1 MYNLRPKNNI
11 LVFFTFGVSL
21 KIWVETGLAYRELKI
36 YHKLIDNGY
45 NISFFTF
52 GDKTDLEYK
61 ELTGDISIIPLYKF
75 FSPNANKY
83 IRLFTSF
90 FVICR
95 LRSLF
100 SSADIYLTNQ
110 MKGSWIPLF
119 CKFIFNSIN

>member
-83 IRLFTSF
+83 IRLF
-90 FVICR
+90 
-95 LRSLF
+95 
-100 SSADIYLTNQ
+100 SSSVF
-110 MKGSWIPLF
+110 M
-119 CKFIFNSIN
+119 